1 MTDAA
6 LRVVAPYGPTAAST
20 RVRALEWLEHLG
32 LDADLSLYLGTG
44 TTRLG
49 DLRRDPAGV
58 LRAERHLRRM
68 RRTVDDAPLLL
79 VRNASPLSNGWIERR
94 LLRAASHGVF
104 DFDDALMVQQP
115 GVANHVFSR
124 ARAWRRAVAAADT
137 VIAGNTYL
145 ADAASALN
153 DSVTVVPSCVDAD
166 AYRTKTEHAWDD
178 APVAVWLGSPSTEP
192 FLRHIAPALLAEHR
206 RSGLRLRVISAGTAP
221 LGDLD
226 AMTDRVA
233 WAPSVAERT
242 LASADVGLMPL
253 PDDPWT
259 RGKCGYK
266 LLQYAAAGLPV
277 IGSPVGVNNEVLREL
292 GGLGA
297 TTTAE
302 WADALRLVVDGSEDE
317 RAAMG
322 ARALS
327 GVEREFSFRRWADE
341 WRRAVLGEVRTR

>member
-1 MTDAA
+1 
-6 LRVVAPYGPTAAST
+6 
-20 RVRALEWLEHLG
+20 
-32 LDADLSLYLGTG
+32 
-44 TTRLG
+44 
-49 DLRRDPAGV
+49 
-58 LRAERHLRRM
+58 
-68 RRTVDDAPLLL
+68 
-79 VRNASPLSNGWIERR
+79 
-94 LLRAASHGVF
+94 
-104 DFDDALMVQQP
+104 
-115 GVANHVFSR
+115 
-124 ARAWRRAVAAADT
+124 
-137 VIAGNTYL
+137 
-145 ADAASALN
+145 
-153 DSVTVVPSCVDAD
+153 
-166 AYRTKTEHAWDD
+166 
-178 APVAVWLGSPSTEP
+178 VAVWLGSPSTEP
-192 FLRHIAPALLAEHR
+192 FLCHIAPALLAEHR